1 MTWKNVKVQRFC
13 WCYRSSFLGLLFK
26 SVFIRA
32 NLINSVQ
39 YNFRVVM
46 SFTHPP
52 SEYEKAPSVL
62 TCQLAVY
69 RPDIAHSYVFCV
81 VAV

>member
-1 MTWKNVKVQRFC
+1 
-13 WCYRSSFLGLLFK
+13 
-26 SVFIRA
+26 
-32 NLINSVQ
+32 
-39 YNFRVVM
+39 M